1 MRRKLLIQMCNEWR
15 TNIWMGIELL
25 IVAVVLFVLAD
36 KIYVNLA
43 TINEP
48 LGFNVE
54 HCYLLDV
61 RMLSE
66 ASPDYIDYPDEDAA
80 TTDLLKLLDRLKA
93 RPEIAAAAISLNSYP
108 YNGNNSSVQVDI
120 DTFSMADMPML
131 YRRIEPDFFEVF
143 RIEGAEGESSELLA
157 EVLKRNKVLL
167 TDNALHVKAGIK
179 SLKPY
184 YGKQIV
190 LRDNDDTLE
199 LRTAVKPMRY
209 SDYASAYGY
218 GGSTVFTLLPRYLYP
233 YANEVTVRV
242 RDNLDKDFAETL
254 MADADGYLRVGNWYI
269 ASVRSF
275 DSIRDLYNSNAE
287 AETRNTIVCALFLL
301 VNIFLG
307 ILGTFWFRTRQR
319 MKEIALRMA
328 CGATRG
334 DIFRRIL
341 GEGELLLL
349 FVTPV
354 AVAIDYGITHYEFN
368 TWYQGGFFEP
378 LRFIV
383 CVLIAWALLA
393 VMVAIGIYFP
403 ARRGMGIHPAIA
415 LKSE

>member
-25 IVAVVLFVLAD
+25 IVSVVLFVLID
-36 KIYVNLA
+36 KIYTTLA

-48 LGFNVE
+48 LGFNAE

-61 RMLSE
+61 RTISE
-66 ASPDYIDYPDEDAA
+66 ASPEYVKYADDDAA
-80 TTDLLKLLDRLKA
+80 TTDLLTLLDRIKA
-93 RPEIAAAAISLNSYP
+93 RPEISAAAISRNSYP
-108 YNGNNSSVQVDI
+108 YNPNNSSIQVDI
-120 DTFSMADMPML
+120 DTFSMADMPL
-131 YRRIEPDFFEVF
+131 LSRNIEPDFFKVF
-143 RIEGAEGESSELLA
+143 QIEGIDGESPELLA
-157 EVLKRNKVLL
+157 EALKRNKALL
-167 TDNALHVKAGIK
+167 SDNALQTKAGIK
-179 SLKPY
+179 SLKPF

-199 LRTAVKPMRY
+199 LRNAVKPVRY
-209 SDYASAYGY
+209 GDYISANSYIGAS
-218 GGSTVFTLLPRYLYP
+218 VFTLVTRQHYP
-233 YANEVTVRV
+233 YANELTVRV
-242 RDNLDKDFAETL
+242 LDNLDKDFAETL

-275 DSIRDLYNSNAE
+275 DFIRNRYNSTPK

-307 ILGTFWFRTRQR
+307 ILGTFWFRTCQR

-328 CGATRG
+328 CGATRS

-349 FVTPV
+349 FITPV
-354 AVAIDYGITHYEFN
+354 AVAIDYALAHYEF
-368 TWYQGGFFEP
+368 TSWYNGFFEP
-378 LRFIV
+378 VRFTL
-383 CVLIAWALLA
+383 CVLIAWGLLA
-393 VMVAIGIYFP
+393 VMVAVGIYFP
-403 ARRGMGIHPAIA
+403 ARRGMHIHPAIA
-415 LKSE
+415 LKAE